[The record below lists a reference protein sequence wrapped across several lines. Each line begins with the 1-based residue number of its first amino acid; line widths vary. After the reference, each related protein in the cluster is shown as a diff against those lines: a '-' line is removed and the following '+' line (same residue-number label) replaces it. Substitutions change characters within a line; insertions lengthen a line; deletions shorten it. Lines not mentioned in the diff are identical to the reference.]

1 MMPNSTSLILCNAVV
16 ARYTN
21 VVDGFV
27 TIASGDQ
34 RDADR
39 ESFVMSVRWLIVLL

>member
-1 MMPNSTSLILCNAVV
+1 MCLAFIHLTPMIPNSTSLILCNAVV

-34 RDADR
+34 RDAD
-39 ESFVMSVRWLIVLL
+39 